1 MAAGDK
7 NNAGSCAENGAEERC
22 DPHRFTVINV
32 RLKALLAHIFT
43 SFLPVCVGGIVMRL
57 S

>member
-1 MAAGDK
+1 MLVAVRK
-7 NNAGSCAENGAEERC
+7 NGAEERR

-32 RLKALLAHIFT
+32 RLKALLAHTFT